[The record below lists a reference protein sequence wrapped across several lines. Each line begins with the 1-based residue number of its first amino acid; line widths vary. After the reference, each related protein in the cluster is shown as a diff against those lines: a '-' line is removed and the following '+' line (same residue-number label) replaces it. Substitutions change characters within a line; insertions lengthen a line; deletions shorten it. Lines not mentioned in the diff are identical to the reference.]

1 MNLEDELPEGTVVT
15 DITEYGEDGVNLDRP
30 GKYKGR
36 IEIEYPDGS
45 IKELTVPIRVLKD
58 GTTATPSEA
67 GKATPSE
74 PGKAT
79 GSEAERT
86 DASKYKPKP
95 KPIVIDQGETFEPE
109 EGIKNKDEL
118 PEGTEYSDE
127 TPDDV
132 DTSKDYK
139 AIIVV
144 TYPDG
149 SEDKV
154 KVPVTVKPGTSN
166 PGKPSGSGGS

>member
-1 MNLEDELPEGTVVT
+1 MVNLEDELPEGTIVT

-45 IKELTVPIRVLKD
+45 TKELTVPIRVLKD
-58 GTTATPSEA
+58 ADTDT
-67 GKATPSE
+67 ATPSE

-79 GSEAERT
+79 PSEPDKATDSEAEKT

-95 KPIVIDQGETFEPE
+95 NPIVIDQGETFEPE

-127 TPDDV
+127 TPDKV
-132 DTSKDYK
+132 DTSKDYT

-144 TYPDG
+144 TYPG
-149 SEDKV
+149 WFQ
-154 KVPVTVKPGTSN
+154 G
-166 PGKPSGSGGS
+166 